1 MPCEGFAYLSHS
13 LKLDTR
19 VACAAKRVPTASPAH
34 ARGTTPGSKPEPI
47 TVGMPAAVAISAATT
62 FERIP
67 PDPSGEE
74 AWPIWSSRSAAGSST
89 TRTSS
94 APASRRGS
102 AVCRPSMSVSSTSS
116 SAPSSTATWAA
127 RKSLSPKEISSVV
140 VVSFSLIT
148 GTTRQSSSFC
158 SVRRAL
164 R

>member
-1 MPCEGFAYLSHS
+1 MPCEVFAYLSHS
-13 LKLDTR
+13 LNDTR
-19 VACAAKRVPTASPAH
+19 VACAAKRVPTVSPAH
-34 ARGTTPGSKPEPI
+34 ARATTPGSKPEPI

-74 AWPIWSSRSAAGSST
+74 AEADLELAQRRRVLDHA
-89 TRTSS
+89 TSS
-94 APASRRGS
+94 APALPARVRGVQA
-102 AVCRPSMSVSSTSS
+102 AVLVSSSSS

-127 RKSLSPKEISSVV
+127 RKSLSPNEISSVV